1 MYIKPRQ
8 WAIFLVACSFVASCA
23 QDHRAPG
30 TDLSSTEQKSAPIIK
45 SVEIVEQDLPLLSAA
60 SKKLEEWKDSG
71 DPKLSRLPNF
81 DLVVVLQNMSASS
94 FQDADFIAL
103 TTIDF
108 VVAPTYLYQ
117 GDVRKILGNGNWTRL
132 VSVDDVKMETMP
144 YVKPGHEAE
153 LRIKGFNLGDLLASY
168 NGQDDTL
175 WPWGLRVNVQ
185 VMNREMRRVA
195 FGQATLRLIPSDSR
209 LRGK

>member
-23 QDHRAPG
+23 RDHRARG

-45 SVEIVEQDLPLLSAA
+45 SVEIVEQDVALASAT

-81 DLVVVLQNMSASS
+81 DVVVVLQNISASS
-94 FQDADFIAL
+94 VQDADFIAL

-117 GDVRKILGNGNWTRL
+117 GDVRKILQNGNWSRL
-132 VSVDDVKMETMP
+132 VSVDDVKMETVP
-144 YVKPGHEAE
+144 YLKPGDEAE
-153 LRIKGFNLGDLLASY
+153 LRIKGFNLGNLIASY
-168 NGQDDTL
+168 NGQDGTL
-175 WPWGLRVNVQ
+175 WPWGLRVNIH
-185 VMNREMRRVA
+185 VMNREMSRVA
-195 FGQATLRLIPSDSR
+195 VGQATLRMISADSR
-209 LRGK
+209 LRAK